1 MSFPVPAL
9 LRQPALPAVDI
20 NLEFAD
26 ALALAKQEKA
36 ESTRR
41 AYASDFRIF
50 QMYCAERGASAL
62 PAVPE
67 TVAAFLAR
75 ENSNGSKPSTI
86 GRRVASILYA
96 HKMAALP
103 TPTDDERVRAVI
115 RGIRRSRGVAP
126 VKKSPAVAATVLTMC
141 ANAGDQLA
149 SLRDRALLLIG
160 FSIAARRSE
169 LVALD
174 VVDIADVE
182 NGILVTIRRSKTD
195 QESSGA
201 VVAVPFGAIVCPVK
215 ALRAW
220 LEAASIESGPIFR
233 AVLKGGHVSP
243 RRLSGASVANIV
255 KAHAE
260 RLGLDPTRFA
270 GHSLRA
276 GFVTSAD
283 AQGASIFKIMD
294 VTRHKSV
301 DTLRGYVRTAELFN
315 AHAGKGLL

>member
-1 MSFPVPAL
+1 MSFPVPMVL
-9 LRQPALPAVDI
+9 PGPALPAVDMSPEI
-20 NLEFAD
+20 AD
-26 ALALAKQEKA
+26 ALALAQQEKA

-41 AYASDFRIF
+41 AYGSDFRIF
-50 QMYCAERGASAL
+50 QSYCADRGACAL
-62 PAVPE
+62 PAHPE

-75 ENSNGSKPSTI
+75 ENSNGAKPSTI

-96 HKMAALP
+96 HKLAALP
-103 TPTDDERVRAVI
+103 SPTDDERVRAVM

-126 VKKSPAVAATVLTMC
+126 VKKAPAGAATVLTMC
-141 ANAGDQLA
+141 ANAGTRLA

-174 VVDIADVE
+174 VADVAE
-182 NGILVTIRRSKTD
+182 NEHGLVITIRRSKTD
-195 QESSGA
+195 QEGSGA

-220 LEAASIESGPIFR
+220 LEAAGIESGPIFR
-233 AVLKGGHVSP
+233 PVLKGGHVSP
-243 RRLSGASVANIV
+243 HRLSGASVANIV
-255 KAHAE
+255 KAHAQ

-283 AQGASIFKIMD
+283 AHGASIFKIMD

-315 AHAGKGLL
+315 DHAGTGLL